1 MQQGGPESTALGE
14 VDPEFLVCAPEIYI
28 FYACLAVV
36 KQMSALE
43 HALQSGEIDKPA
55 FFDRISPLLTE
66 LWGLAE
72 ATHRFGIVVPF
83 TPQTA
88 FSPFFW
94 RWFNW
99 WFDYRQ
105 GLTPEQLDHIQQL
118 YREYDPALIDYRPVG
133 DWLRHLQTPPFGFEM
148 SPSHSVE
155 VESY

>member
-55 FFDRISPLLTE
+55 F
-66 LWGLAE
+66 
-72 ATHRFGIVVPF
+72 IVVPF

-105 GLTPEQLDHIQQL
+105 GLTPEQLDHLQQL

-133 DWLRHLQTPPFGFEM
+133 DWLRHRQTPPFGFEM